1 MGQPSIDDSSVSDVP
16 GRGRRDGAAH
26 RLVLESLRE
35 EILRGD
41 LAPGQRLV
49 EAELAAQIG
58 VARASVRSA
67 LIELTNE
74 GLVERVQHRGARVR
88 VVTLAEAIEIT
99 ECRMVLE
106 GLCAAKAAERVS
118 EQEVRELKAL
128 TRSMREVVS
137 AGDLLAYSNLNQKL
151 HQRVREISA
160 QRTAAQTIERLR
172 GQFVRHQFRLALQPG
187 RPSTSLV
194 EHEHIVAAIANRD
207 PAAAEQAMRAHLSS
221 VIEALKTAN
230 QSRATV
236 PARG

>member
-1 MGQPSIDDSSVSDVP
+1 MGQPGTDDNSASEP
-16 GRGRRDGAAH
+16 PERGRRDGAAH

-99 ECRMVLE
+99 ECRMALE
-106 GLCAAKAAERVS
+106 GVCAAKTAERVS
-118 EQEVRELKAL
+118 DREILELKAL

-137 AGDLLAYSNLNQKL
+137 AGDLLAYSDLNQKL

-194 EHEHIVAAIANRD
+194 EHEQIVAAIANRD
-207 PAAAEQAMRAHLSS
+207 PTAAEQATRAHLSS

-230 QSRATV
+230 PSRATV